1 MPTSERVN
9 RVVLTGG
16 SSGIGL
22 ATAQAFLDEG
32 YEVISLSRRD
42 CPLRSPRLQS
52 ISVDLAD
59 AAATDE
65 AVRAVASRTPAT
77 TVVHCAGAIRERQIE
92 DATRADL
99 AELSNLHLGAA
110 LSLVQANLPAMKRAR
125 FGRIVLISSRA
136 VLGLA
141 KRTAYSAT
149 KAGMRRPWNYR
160 KRRGPGSDRRNGNVR
175 GIDSG
180 GEPEDDFG
188 SEASACRT
196 PRHAPR
202 RGARGH
208 VLRGPKGFIRD
219 RTDPVC
225 LRRHVRRRYRLLT
238 RARSQSRRTTTGCDV
253 DRPPSTAMACPL
265 T

>member
-32 YEVISLSRRD
+32 YEVINLSRRD
-42 CPLRSPRLQS
+42 CPLRSPRLTS
-52 ISVDLAD
+52 VSVDLAD

-77 TVVHCAGAIRERQIE
+77 TVVHCAGAIREKLIE

-149 KAGMRRPWNYR
+149 KAGMLGLARTWALELAVHGITVNVVAP
-160 KRRGPGSDRRNGNVR
+160 GPIAETEMFEELIPAGSPKMTSAAKQVPVGRLGTPQDVARAVTFFADPKASFVTGQTLFVCGGTSVG
-175 GIDSG
+175 GI
-180 GEPEDDFG
+180 
-188 SEASACRT
+188 
-196 PRHAPR
+196 
-202 RGARGH
+202 
-208 VLRGPKGFIRD
+208 V
-219 RTDPVC
+219 
-225 LRRHVRRRYRLLT
+225 Y
-238 RARSQSRRTTTGCDV
+238 
-253 DRPPSTAMACPL
+253 
-265 T
+265 